1 MACPSQNRAIARN
14 IRLSIKSAGKR
25 IILGVRSS
33 IVPSY
38 SGILSLSI
46 NAAIGLEHDFAPL
59 AAF

>member
-1 MACPSQNRAIARN
+1 MACPFQNRAIARN

-33 IVPSY
+33 IVQSY

-46 NAAIGLEHDFAPL
+46 NAASQPGA
-59 AAF
+59 